1 MFKQSCASCVVCQC
15 VSCLHMRF
23 YSHVL
28 DVANQHQTLR
38 ERKNLDH
45 YHSLVCHNGNTVGGQ
60 MQRWKRCSSS
70 SCITKIFR
78 SVGSSKISG
87 KKTSAERRPVPSDQ
101 NAAVGR
107 RRVFCCLCRAD
118 AVCFQQFPEWQL
130 AGYNFP
136 WVAFLYRELSD
147 NSCFGQSVTSLE
159 SASRSLCGMTYVV
172 ELWLLCAFANF
183 FPLFIAFHCTVSPG
197 ISAFHSVGFM
207 LHLGT
212 QDLYFSINTETNWLV
227 NR

>member
-1 MFKQSCASCVVCQC
+1 MATQLVVRCRDENGAQALLASP
-15 VSCLHMRF
+15 
-23 YSHVL
+23 
-28 DVANQHQTLR
+28 
-38 ERKNLDH
+38 K
-45 YHSLVCHNGNTVGGQ
+45 
-60 MQRWKRCSSS
+60 SSDLLEAP
-70 SCITKIFR
+70 R
-78 SVGSSKISG
+78 SQEKKKK